1 MSYRITITDNSKH
14 RTLFDED
21 VVAYGMST
29 CTDVPDVKINAGYS
43 KARQVEFAG
52 VLFAFQDAIHTTFLQ
67 DPELKELFESAMSYL
82 VEARGGA
89 KE

>member
-14 RTLFDED
+14 QTLFDKD
-21 VVAYGMST
+21 VVAYGLSS
-29 CTDVPDVKINAGYS
+29 CTEDISVTVNAGYS

-52 VLFAFQDAIHTTFLQ
+52 VLSTFQDAIHTTFLQ
-67 DPELKELFESAMSYL
+67 DPELKELFESAMLYL